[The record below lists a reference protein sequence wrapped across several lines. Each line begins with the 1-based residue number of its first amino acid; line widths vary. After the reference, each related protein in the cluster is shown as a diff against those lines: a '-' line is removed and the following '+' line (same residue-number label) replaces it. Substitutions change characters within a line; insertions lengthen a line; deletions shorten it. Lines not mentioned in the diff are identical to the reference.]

1 MPLHEIVPPI
11 VRLQKLPEV
20 KRKIDDQD
28 QRQDDADFSLIVI
41 AGGVRV
47 NVAPISLHTPTDA
60 KQDEEPNQ
68 ADFQPQHVHSPR

>member
-28 QRQDDADFSLIVI
+28 QRQDDADFSLIV
-41 AGGVRV
+41 